1 MEINTHI
8 CAGAQPFDVE
18 RRMFM
23 ETKNRTETAGGPV
36 YFGLAGALLILI
48 GDILQSGVATA
59 YTNAMLAERNV
70 ATTVTQANTMIG
82 IIIGLVVYPGI
93 FLILLLSG
101 MHQPKRGTAFSVL
114 WIIVSALNIIFEIY
128 GMLVGNEKLMSLSS
142 QFVPG
147 GYYTFALPML
157 AGNVCVLISCIII
170 LRRIQKP
177 KDSLVGSAVEK

>member
-1 MEINTHI
+1 M
-8 CAGAQPFDVE
+8 CADAQPFDVE
-18 RRMFM
+18 RRILM
-23 ETKNRTETAGGPV
+23 ETKNRTETAGSPV

-59 YTNAMLAERNV
+59 YANAMLAERNV
-70 ATTVTQANTMIG
+70 AATVTQASTMIG

-101 MHQPKRGTAFSVL
+101 IRRPKRGTAFSVL
-114 WIIVSALNIIFEIY
+114 WIIISALNIVSGIY
-128 GMLVGNEKLMSLSS
+128 GMLAGNKKLMSLSS
-142 QFVPG
+142 QLVPG
-147 GYYTFALPML
+147 GHYTLALLVL

-177 KDSLVGSAVEK
+177 KNSLVGSAMEK

>member
-70 ATTVTQANTMIG
+70 AATVTQANTMIG

-101 MHQPKRGTAFSVL
+101 MHQ
-114 WIIVSALNIIFEIY
+114 Y
-128 GMLVGNEKLMSLSS
+128 
-142 QFVPG
+142 
-147 GYYTFALPML
+147 
-157 AGNVCVLISCIII
+157 
-170 LRRIQKP
+170 
-177 KDSLVGSAVEK
+177 